1 MLPPGGYLNLQT
13 CIPHT
18 EARERLTGIG
28 DWAPLVKL
36 PLVGT
41 VVKTAALDLP
51 KRGLVCRTRLCI
63 ADPEAFP
70 FSQAVFPAILGA
82 EDWKEKPTHPHQS
95 SQLSKL
101 DWCRFPEKAEG
112 QSGD

>member
-1 MLPPGGYLNLQT
+1 MLPPSGY
-13 CIPHT
+13 PHFQAYISPT
-18 EARERLTGIG
+18 PPLWRKAREMLTGIG

-36 PLVGT
+36 PFVGP

-51 KRGLVCRTRLCI
+51 KRGLVCRTQLGI

-70 FSQAVFPAILGA
+70 FSQAVFPTILGA

-95 SQLSKL
+95 AQLSQLVPL
-101 DWCRFPEKAEG
+101 P
-112 QSGD
+112 

>member
-1 MLPPGGYLNLQT
+1 MLPSGGYPNLQA
-13 CIPHT
+13 CISLWT

-36 PLVGT
+36 PFVGPM
-41 VVKTAALDLP
+41 VKTAALDLP
-51 KRGLVCRTRLCI
+51 KRGLACRTRLCI

-82 EDWKEKPTHPHQS
+82 EHWKEKATHLLEEETILTSLPS
-95 SQLSKL
+95 
-101 DWCRFPEKAEG
+101 
-112 QSGD
+112 